1 LATLVGL
8 FPGTA
13 AVVILGDAL
22 TGNISPAL
30 IMVSLSTAAL
40 GVTGLVYEMRLHHR
54 ERAHLQP
61 DTAQPVDIPRT
72 FTEP

>member
-1 LATLVGL
+1 
-8 FPGTA
+8 
-13 AVVILGDAL
+13 
-22 TGNISPAL
+22 
-30 IMVSLSTAAL
+30 MVSLSTAAL